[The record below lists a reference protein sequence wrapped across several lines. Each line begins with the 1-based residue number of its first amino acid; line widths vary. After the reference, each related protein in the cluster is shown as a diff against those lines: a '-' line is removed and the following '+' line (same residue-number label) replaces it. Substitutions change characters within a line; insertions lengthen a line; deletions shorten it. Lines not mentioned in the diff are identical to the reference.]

1 MNLSLHKTFQRLNTF
16 CLFKNVNDDYCFF
29 EIKFIPF
36 KDIKLM
42 LVFQTIFPTKL
53 KGDVRAVS

>member
-16 CLFKNVNDDYCFF
+16 CLFKNVNDDF
-29 EIKFIPF
+29 EIKLISF
-36 KDIKLM
+36 KYIKLM